1 MRMYGNLTEMKHSH
15 STQRHRKESFSKRFP
30 FRFILLCLCIVLTSI
45 IFTSFFILYPVVPS
59 YTSNNSHEATYRN
72 VGNKTMTVLRAISI
86 KYRADMS
93 DYLQLPDR
101 NIPMVS
107 LIEDAVNLTFDGT
120 TNPGIDTKG
129 ASDWNPMEAT
139 ALHAL
144 KSGDYFPPWISQPT
158 NQNSTQSIGSESRL
172 KYLVTSNVLCTT
184 FAPLRRNAF
193 SSIMNKLFANQALS
207 ISTNESMKRH
217 QGSHKSTTG
226 MCDWLVLFYEGDQT
240 LLSELQKVNYQLP

>member
-1 MRMYGNLTEMKHSH
+1 
-15 STQRHRKESFSKRFP
+15 
-30 FRFILLCLCIVLTSI
+30 
-45 IFTSFFILYPVVPS
+45 
-59 YTSNNSHEATYRN
+59 
-72 VGNKTMTVLRAISI
+72 MTILRAISI

-93 DYLQLPDR
+93 DYLQLSDR

-129 ASDWNPMEAT
+129 ESDWTPMEAI

-144 KSGDYFPPWISQPT
+144 KSGDYFPSLVSQPT
-158 NQNSTQSIGSESRL
+158 NQNSTQSSSSESRL
-172 KYLVTSNVLCTT
+172 KYPTTSNVLCTT

-193 SSIMNKLFANQALS
+193 SSIMDKLFANQALP

-217 QGSHKSTTG
+217 QESHKSTTG
-226 MCDWLVLFYEGDQT
+226 TCDWLVLFYEGDQT
-240 LLSELQKVNYQLP
+240 LLSELQEVNYRLP